1 MKANFEKNQ
10 LSREEC
16 ESLGLKRKR
25 TYRIPIR
32 DRSVD
37 RNAYNVL
44 LDGVENRRWLTVLNK
59 AF

>member
-44 LDGVENRRWLTVLNK
+44 LDGVENRHWLTVLNK